1 MPETKNACLA
11 SFAIGVQALD
21 LFTTE
26 GKPELGDDAGGGC
39 YIDPLPGQQ
48 VPDELKDQIGKKI
61 DFINVGL
68 VNILTN
74 PLVVS
79 ISFFMNITYGVVYR
93 RIALFI
99 LEVLAFFV
107 EGYIY
112 DKFLSFKK
120 YNGFTISFVLN
131 ILSFGLGILINKI
144 IY

>member
-1 MPETKNACLA
+1 MRCYKHLFLCYNLYGEIMNIFIIML
-11 SFAIGVQALD
+11 IALSST
-21 LFTTE
+21 LFIE
-26 GKPELGDDAGGGC
+26 FVGAYILG
-39 YIDPLPGQQ
+39 IRN
-48 VPDELKDQIGKKI
+48 KI

-99 LEVLAFFV
+99 LEVLAFV
-107 EGYIY
+107 IEGYIY
-112 DKFLSFKK
+112 DKVLSFKK

>member
-1 MPETKNACLA
+1 MRCYKHLFSCYNLYGEIMNIFVIML
-11 SFAIGVQALD
+11 IALSST
-21 LFTTE
+21 LFIE
-26 GKPELGDDAGGGC
+26 FVGAYILG
-39 YIDPLPGQQ
+39 IRNKL
-48 VPDELKDQIGKKI
+48 

-112 DKFLSFKK
+112 DKVLSFKK
-120 YNGFTISFVLN
+120 YNGFTISFILN

>member
-1 MPETKNACLA
+1 MNIFVIML
-11 SFAIGVQALD
+11 IALSST
-21 LFTTE
+21 LFIE
-26 GKPELGDDAGGGC
+26 FVGAYILG
-39 YIDPLPGQQ
+39 IRNKL
-48 VPDELKDQIGKKI
+48 
-61 DFINVGL
+61 DFVNVGL

-99 LEVLAFFV
+99 LEVLAFV
-107 EGYIY
+107 IEGYIY
-112 DKFLSFKK
+112 DRVLYFKK

>member
-1 MPETKNACLA
+1 MCYNLYGEIMNIFIIML
-11 SFAIGVQALD
+11 IALSST
-21 LFTTE
+21 LFIE
-26 GKPELGDDAGGGC
+26 FVGAYILG
-39 YIDPLPGQQ
+39 IRN
-48 VPDELKDQIGKKI
+48 KI

-99 LEVLAFFV
+99 LEVLAFV
-107 EGYIY
+107 IEGYIY
-112 DKFLSFKK
+112 DKVLSFKK
-120 YNGFTISFVLN
+120 YNGFTISFILN

>member
-1 MPETKNACLA
+1 MNIFVIML
-11 SFAIGVQALD
+11 IALSST
-21 LFTTE
+21 LFIE
-26 GKPELGDDAGGGC
+26 FVGAYILG
-39 YIDPLPGQQ
+39 IRN
-48 VPDELKDQIGKKI
+48 KI

-99 LEVLAFFV
+99 LEALAFV
-107 EGYIY
+107 IEGYIY
-112 DKFLSFKK
+112 DKVLSFKK
-120 YNGFTISFVLN
+120 YNGFTISFILN

>member
-1 MPETKNACLA
+1 MRCYKHLFLCYNLYGEIMNIFIIML
-11 SFAIGVQALD
+11 IALSST
-21 LFTTE
+21 LFIE
-26 GKPELGDDAGGGC
+26 FVGAYILG
-39 YIDPLPGQQ
+39 IRN
-48 VPDELKDQIGKKI
+48 KI

-99 LEVLAFFV
+99 LEVLAFV
-107 EGYIY
+107 IEGYIY
-112 DKFLSFKK
+112 DKVLSFKK
-120 YNGFTISFVLN
+120 YNGFTISFILN